1 MSRTNRVI
9 AVDTNILLRV
19 IVGDD
24 PKQQA
29 IAQDLIDAHEIYV
42 SLTVVMETEWVL
54 RSRYGFKRQ
63 QVAEALRSLFTA
75 GAFVVERRDRVEW
88 ALERY
93 ELSGDF
99 ADLIH
104 LSATVEAV
112 AAFASFDAGVAAA
125 AGRNTPVTI
134 MQLGKG

>member
-1 MSRTNRVI
+1 MI

-42 SLTVVMETEWVL
+42 SLTVIMETEWVL
-54 RSRYGFKRQ
+54 RSRYGFKRGQ
-63 QVAEALRSLFTA
+63 IAEALRSIFVA
-75 GAFVVERRDRVEW
+75 GAFVVERHDRVEW

-93 ELSGDF
+93 ELSGNF

-104 LSATVEAV
+104 LASTVEAV
-112 AAFASFDAGVAAA
+112 TAFASFDAGVAAA
-125 AGRNTPVTI
+125 AGRHTPVTI
-134 MQLGKG
+134 MQLGKV

>member
-1 MSRTNRVI
+1 VI
-9 AVDTNILLRV
+9 AVDANILLRV

-24 PKQQA
+24 PRQQA

-42 SLTVVMETEWVL
+42 SMTVIMETEWVL

-75 GAFVVERRDRVEW
+75 GAFVVERRGRVEW
-88 ALERY
+88 AIERY
-93 ELSGDF
+93 ELSGDL

-104 LSATVEAV
+104 LAATDEA
-112 AAFASFDAGVAAA
+112 ATRFASFDAGVAAA
-125 AGRNTPVTI
+125 AGRDTPVTI
-134 MQLGKG
+134 MQLDKG